1 MVDIERKIEPE
12 RMCRNSKIRLVF
24 CNKKEK
30 RDNVM
35 MLTEPLFSLGRG
47 CLPVDDDEQKKK
59 NSSFP
64 AYRSRYRPGGRAKV
78 GREEE

>member
-12 RMCRNSKIRLVF
+12 RMGRNSKIRLVF
-24 CNKKEK
+24 PNKKEK

-47 CLPVDDDEQKKK
+47 CLPVDDE
-59 NSSFP
+59 
-64 AYRSRYRPGGRAKV
+64 
-78 GREEE
+78 

>member
-47 CLPVDDDEQKKK
+47 CLPVDDDDDDEQKKRTPP
-59 NSSFP
+59 SLP
-64 AYRSRYRPGGRAKV
+64 TGPGTDRRGGQK
-78 GREEE
+78 